1 MGWFIIT
8 DGQGERWAF
17 NNDGLYLLM
26 RTVVRANL
34 IRARSR
40 IVSTDH
46 GFLMPTT
53 YCLETTWAGFRPA
66 LEQETNRYWAEAEMH
81 LRTAARSMKNNLVA
95 LIAQARSDMAWMQ
108 SQRVSANRRSA
119 SSIDSVVNGWETALT
134 ATRFVRDA
142 SATILV
148 VTGGIVSGGTG
159 LAAFGALGG
168 TGVSA
173 GTAMSTL
180 AVGSVMRGGFTYQ
193 DTGNVGSAVVNA
205 AGTFTVGAIGLGA
218 AGLSMST
225 AETATI
231 LVIQSAGQGVTTGTQ
246 AIVEGRNT
254 RDAAVAAA
262 VSAGFGFAGGVIGNQ
277 VTNMSFIS
285 QVAISGIADMTG
297 NAAAGA
303 AIAPAEN
310 PLPAPAAAGA
320 MDFAGLPQSA
330 SGDEAYVARNCL
342 FKIR

>member
-8 DGQGERWAF
+8 DRQGERWAF

-26 RTVVRANL
+26 RTVVRASL

-40 IVSTDH
+40 VVSTDH

-53 YCLETTWAGFRPA
+53 YCLETNWAGFRPA

-81 LRTAARSMKNNLVA
+81 LRTAARTMKNNLVG
-95 LIAQARSDMAWMQ
+95 LIAQARSDMEWMQ
-108 SQRVSANRRSA
+108 SSRVSANRRSA
-119 SSIDSVVNGWETALT
+119 NSIDSVVNGWESALT
-134 ATRFVRDA
+134 ATRFVRDT

-148 VTGGIVSGGTG
+148 VTGGIVS
-159 LAAFGALGG
+159 GG

-180 AVGSVMRGGFTYQ
+180 AVGSVMRGAFTYQ
-193 DTGNVGSAVVNA
+193 DTGNVGSAVINA
-205 AGTFTVGAIGLGA
+205 AGTFSVGAIGLGA

-231 LVIQSAGQGVTTGTQ
+231 LVLQSTGQGVTTGAQ
-246 AIVEGRNT
+246 ALVEGRNT

-277 VTNMSFIS
+277 VTNMSFVS

-297 NAAAGA
+297 SAATGA

-310 PLPAPAAAGA
+310 PLSTPTAAGA
-320 MDFAGLPQSA
+320 MDFAGLPPSA

-342 FKIR
+342 FQIR